1 MNPCY
6 HKYTVSL
13 VKLGNSCIRILFLEH
28 NNRLFRSMFMISSTS
43 FYQRRRSLVN
53 FVLNQGN
60 FSKNIVCM
68 HKFFQVSNSLLSRSI
83 NSRHNS
89 LLLHSSCPCLMNESS
104 QRRHE
109 IIVWKDNYCI
119 DTFCKHKFFQV
130 GNNRPFRNTFIRC
143 SKLLLYNIWR
153 LS

>member
-28 NNRLFRSMFMISSTS
+28 NNRLIRSMFMICSTS
-43 FYQRRRSLVN
+43 FYQRRCNLVN

-143 SKLLLYNIWR
+143 SKLLLYNI
-153 LS
+153 